1 MNYCESIKE
10 LLINYSGGEMKAI
23 VLCGGKGTRLRPYT
37 YSIPKPMLPLGTKPI
52 LEFVINNL
60 SAHGF
65 KEIYLTVGYLK
76 ENIMDY
82 FGDGS
87 RFGVKIKYFIEEKEM
102 NTAGSIVPCKKYI
115 DDTFIV
121 VMGDHLTSVNPQKL
135 MQFHKKKGAMTTIA
149 LKRTGVPLEYGVAHI
164 DRNGRIEKF
173 EEKPI
178 VQNLVN
184 SGMYCFESEVFSYIK
199 DGYDF
204 AQDVFPK
211 LLQDKK
217 KVYGYIFDEYWID
230 IGRVPDYEQLNQIIS
245 IVDLVTR
252 K

>member
-1 MNYCESIKE
+1 
-10 LLINYSGGEMKAI
+10 MKAI

-37 YSIPKPMLPLGTKPI
+37 YSIPKPMLPLGNKPI

-65 KEIYLTVGYLK
+65 DEIFLTVGYLK
-76 ENIMDY
+76 ETIMKY

-87 RFGVKIKYFIEEKEM
+87 KFGVKISYFTEDKEM
-102 NTAGSIVPCKKYI
+102 NTAGSILPCKKNI
-115 DDTFIV
+115 EDSFVV
-121 VMGDHLTSVNPQKL
+121 VMGDHLSSANPQKL
-135 MQFHKKKGAMTTIA
+135 MEFHKKKDAMATLA
-149 LKRTGVPLEYGVAHI
+149 LKRTGVPLEYGVAHT
-164 DRNGRIEKF
+164 DGDGRIEKF

-184 SGMYCFESEVFSYIK
+184 AGMYCFEPEVFNYIK
-199 DGYDF
+199 DGHDF
-204 AQDVFPK
+204 AQDVFPR
-211 LLQDKK
+211 LLKEKK
-217 KVYGYIFDEYWID
+217 KIYGYIFDEYWID